1 MSDIDFMD
9 LDDFEDEPLKPVGN
23 ARHFHDANRIDTHS
37 EDLGARFDCKDCRG
51 TGRWTYS
58 YGFRAGETK
67 DCYKCRGRGWFKSSQ
82 EDRDS
87 AKAKRKQRYNVG
99 GWASH
104 DAGAAQTEK
113 AAAFLASRPDV
124 VKWLDHGCATG
135 VQFAVSL
142 QSSLFKYG
150 SWTEGQ
156 LAAVERCI
164 EKFNSFKAHDAEKK
178 KATQS
183 DIDLT
188 DVPSGL
194 YMVPDGETNLRV
206 RVRHATRGSW
216 TGWTF
221 VDDGAEYGSRRNY
234 GRQDP
239 APGATYNGK
248 MQDQLRAI
256 AADPKEAMARYG
268 RETGQCGVC
277 GRPLEDPE
285 SVARGIGPVC
295 AKKF

>member
-9 LDDFEDEPLKPVGN
+9 LDEDLGAPLKPVGK
-23 ARHFHDANRIDTHS
+23 ARHFHDANRIDTRS
-37 EDLGARFDCKDCRG
+37 EDSGARFDCKDCRG

-58 YGFRAGETK
+58 YGSRAGETK

-87 AKAKRKQRYNVG
+87 AKDKRQQQKLNAAKSRSDEACQ
-99 GWASH
+99 
-104 DAGAAQTEK
+104 
-113 AAAFLASRPDV
+113 FLADNPEIA
-124 VKWLDHGCATG
+124 KWLAHGETTAFG
-135 VQFAVSL
+135 FAMSL
-142 QSSLFKYG
+142 HASLFKYG
-150 SWTEGQ
+150 SWTPGQ
-156 LAAVERCI
+156 LAAVEKCI
-164 EKFNSFKAHDAEKK
+164 AKFNAAKDRKQTQQKAE
-178 KATQS
+178 QS

-206 RVRHATRGSW
+206 RIRHATRGAW

-239 APGATYNGK
+239 ASGATYNGK
-248 MQDQLRAI
+248 IQDQLRAI
-256 AADPKEAMARYG
+256 ANNPKEAMARYG

-277 GRPLEDPE
+277 SRPLEDPE

>member
-9 LDDFEDEPLKPVGN
+9 LDDFEDEPLKPVGK
-23 ARHFHDANRIDTHS
+23 ARHFHDANRIDTRS
-37 EDLGARFDCKDCRG
+37 EDPGARFDCKDCRG

-58 YGFRAGETK
+58 YGSRAGETK
-67 DCYKCRGRGWFKSSQ
+67 DCYKCRGRGWFKTSQ
-82 EDRDS
+82 ADRDS
-87 AKAKRKQRYNVG
+87 AKDKREQQKFNAVK
-99 GWASH
+99 ANA
-104 DAGAAQTEK
+104 DK
-113 AAAFLASRPDV
+113 AAAFLQSRPDIT
-124 VKWLDHGCATG
+124 KWLGHGCATG
-135 VQFAVSL
+135 FEFAVSL
-142 QSSLFKYG
+142 QSSLLRYG
-150 SWTEGQ
+150 SWTPGQ
-156 LAAVERCI
+156 LSAVEKCI
-164 EKFNSFKAHDAEKK
+164 AKFNAAKDRKQTQQKAE
-178 KATQS
+178 QS

-239 APGATYNGK
+239 APGATYTGK
-248 MQDQLRAI
+248 IQSQLRAI

-277 GRPLEDPE
+277 SRPLEDPE